1 MAKKAK
7 PKRQKAQPSVLGSLP
22 GQRPQRLGGRRG
34 PATAPAAAE
43 PETGARPRPRAAAQK
58 PRKKAQPAPR
68 PAVSTQETEPT
79 AAAPAPPRRQAA
91 AIPPPPA
98 PPPTRRR
105 GPPRGTEL
113 VTTAIQ
119 AAGELAQIGLT
130 AGGQAL
136 KRAVDRIPRP

>member
-7 PKRQKAQPSVLGSLP
+7 AKRQKAQPSVLGSLP
-22 GQRPQRLGGRRG
+22 AQRPDRIGGRRTRG
-34 PATAPAAAE
+34 TAPAAAAPE
-43 PETGARPRPRAAAQK
+43 PVARARPAAEKPRRAKASPAAEKPRPAAAARPRPATPER
-58 PRKKAQPAPR
+58 PR
-68 PAVSTQETEPT
+68 PVA
-79 AAAPAPPRRQAA
+79 
-91 AIPPPPA
+91 PPPP
-98 PPPTRRR
+98 PPSPTARR

-130 AGGQAL
+130 AGGRAV

>member
-7 PKRQKAQPSVLGSLP
+7 AKRQKAQPSVLGSLP
-22 GQRPQRLGGRRG
+22 SQRPDRIGGRRAR
-34 PATAPAAAE
+34 ATTAAAAP
-43 PETGARPRPRAAAQK
+43 PEAGAAKPAETRARPRAASEK
-58 PRKKAQPAPR
+58 PRRAARAQSPAAATESREAATPPR
-68 PAVSTQETEPT
+68 P
-79 AAAPAPPRRQAA
+79 RR
-91 AIPPPPA
+91 PA
-98 PPPTRRR
+98 PPPPPRPTRR

-130 AGGQAL
+130 AGGRAV

>member
-7 PKRQKAQPSVLGSLP
+7 PKREKAQPSVLGNLP
-22 GQRPQRLGGRRG
+22 AQRPERLGGRRG
-34 PATAPAAAE
+34 PATTPAAAE
-43 PETGARPRPRAAAQK
+43 PESGARPRPRAAAEK
-58 PRKKAQPAPR
+58 PRRAAPAPR
-68 PAVSTQETEPT
+68 PAASARATVPTVTE
-79 AAAPAPPRRQAA
+79 PAPPRPRPAA
-91 AIPPPPA
+91 TPPPP
-98 PPPTRRR
+98 PPRRR

-130 AGGQAL
+130 VGGQAL